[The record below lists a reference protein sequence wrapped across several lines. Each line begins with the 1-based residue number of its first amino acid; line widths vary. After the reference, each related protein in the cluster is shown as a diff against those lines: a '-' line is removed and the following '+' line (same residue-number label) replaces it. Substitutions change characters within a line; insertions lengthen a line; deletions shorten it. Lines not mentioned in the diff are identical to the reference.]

1 MAGLGEHGRLAPEQ
15 AERLDAMRAAR
26 GRLDGLYETLFLY
39 PELAD
44 QVRAFGELMRFRGVL
59 PGDVREAVIL
69 LVANETR
76 SAYEWS
82 KHEPPAREAGLP
94 QPAIEALR
102 AGRYDDAALT
112 DLQRDVLQVVQAAL
126 RVESIPAEAQE
137 RVIGALGVEGLLEA
151 IMLAGWYRAVA
162 GLLVGVDVPLPADA
176 RDPWGPDPGPGVG
189 GA

>member
-15 AERLDAMRAAR
+15 TARLDAMRAER

-59 PGDVREAVIL
+59 PGDIREAVIL

-82 KHEPPAREAGLP
+82 KHEPPARDAGLS

-102 AGRYDDAALT
+102 EGRYDDPVLT
-112 DLQRDVLQVVQAAL
+112 ELQRDVLAVASASL
-126 RVESIPAEAQE
+126 RVESIPAEPQE
-137 RVIGALGVEGLLEA
+137 HVIAALGVEGLLEA

>member
-1 MAGLGEHGRLAPEQ
+1 MAGLGEHGRLGPEQ
-15 AERLDAMRAAR
+15 AERLDAMRSAR

-59 PGDVREAVIL
+59 PGDLREAIIL

-82 KHEPPAREAGLP
+82 KHEPPAREAGLS

-102 AGRYDDAALT
+102 AGRYDDVALT
-112 DLQRDVLQVVQAAL
+112 DLQRDVLVVARAAL
-126 RVESIPAEAQE
+126 AVESIPGAEQE
-137 RVIGALGVEGLLEA
+137 RVLAALGVEGLLQT

-162 GLLVGVDVPLPADA
+162 GLLVGVDVPLPPDA

>member
-1 MAGLGEHGRLAPEQ
+1 MAGLGDHGRLTPEQ
-15 AERLDAMRAAR
+15 AARLEAMRTER

-59 PGDVREAVIL
+59 PGDLREAVIL

-94 QPAIEALR
+94 QLAIEALR
-102 AGRYDDAALT
+102 AGRYDDSALT
-112 DLQRDVLQVVQAAL
+112 NLQRDVLVVAGAAL
-126 RVESIPAEAQE
+126 RVESLPAAAQE
-137 RVIGALGVEGLLEA
+137 RVVDALGVEGLLEA
-151 IMLAGWYRAVA
+151 ILLAGWYRAVA